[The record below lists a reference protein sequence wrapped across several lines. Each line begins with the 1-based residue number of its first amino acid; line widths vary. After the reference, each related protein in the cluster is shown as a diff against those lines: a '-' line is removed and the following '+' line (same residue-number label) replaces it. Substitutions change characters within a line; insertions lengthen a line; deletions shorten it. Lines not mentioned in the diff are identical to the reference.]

1 MKKLLAILLFA
12 ISIPVFAQHRHH
24 GHHGFRHYPYGS
36 YWQSNHGWVVPA
48 IIGGVVTYE
57 IVKNQNPPVV
67 VQQPPVIIQSPT
79 QVCTEWK
86 EIQQSDG
93 KIYRERTCSQ

>member
-1 MKKLLAILLFA
+1 MKKLLAVFLLMLSA
-12 ISIPVFAQHRHH
+12 SAFAQH
-24 GHHGFRHYPYGS
+24 HHGFHRYHHHHQWRPNY
-36 YWQSNHGWVVPA
+36 GWVIPT

-57 IVKNQNPPVV
+57 IVKNQQPVI
-67 VQQPPVIIQSPT
+67 VQQPTPVVIQQPQ

-86 EIQQSDG
+86 EIQQPDG